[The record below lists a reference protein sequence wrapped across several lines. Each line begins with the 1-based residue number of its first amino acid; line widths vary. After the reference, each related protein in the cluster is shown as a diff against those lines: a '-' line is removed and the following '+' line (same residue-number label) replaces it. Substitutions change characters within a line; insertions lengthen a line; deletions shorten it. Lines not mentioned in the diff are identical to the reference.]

1 MSRPTFFSV
10 SRFGRAAAVLCL
22 SGLLSACGD
31 DLVPTP
37 GDDDDNT
44 PEAPDVELPANGTHV
59 RHVGGNADG
68 SISTVVD
75 ATGRENWVGFDLDTG
90 TQVSASEDAVWDL
103 SFQRFG
109 IRSRGGVNG
118 TGGVEVAVLPAQDFV
133 QLKQA
138 PASGWAVDANDGDDE
153 GSDPDT
159 VFQANGAW
167 YAYDVTTHKLS
178 PRAQVYVVRSDSKAY
193 FKVEMLSYYDDA
205 GTPAMLKLRWTKV
218 TAPVSAGALEDGVS
232 PSGSPVEASH

>member
-1 MSRPTFFSV
+1 MSRPPFFSV

-22 SGLLSACGD
+22 TGLLSACGD

-44 PEAPDVELPANGTHV
+44 PDPSDVEVPANGTHV
-59 RHVGGNADG
+59 RHVGNADG
-68 SISTVVD
+68 SITTVVD
-75 ATGRENWVGFDLDTG
+75 ATSKEVWVGLDLDTG
-90 TQVSASEDAVWDL
+90 LQVSASEDAAWDL

-118 TGGVEVAVLPAQDFV
+118 TGGVEVAVLPSQDFL
-133 QLKQA
+133 QLTQA
-138 PASGWAVDANDGDDE
+138 PASGFAVDAADGDDE

-159 VFQANGAW
+159 VFQANGGW
-167 YAYDVTTHKLS
+167 YAYDVSTHKLS
-178 PRAQVYVVRSDSKAY
+178 PRAQVYVVRSDSRAY

-218 TAPVSAGALEDGVS
+218 TAPVSGGALEDGVS
-232 PSGSPVEASH
+232 SSGSPVEVSH

>member
-22 SGLLSACGD
+22 TGLLSACGD

-44 PEAPDVELPANGTHV
+44 PDPSGVEVPANGTHV
-59 RHVGGNADG
+59 RHVGNADG
-68 SISTVVD
+68 SITTVVD
-75 ATGRENWVGFDLDTG
+75 ATSKEAWVGLDLDTG
-90 TQVSASEDAVWDL
+90 LQVSASEDAVWDL

-118 TGGVEVAVLPAQDFV
+118 TGGVEVAVLPSQDFL
-133 QLKQA
+133 QLTQA
-138 PASGWAVDANDGDDE
+138 PASGYGVDAADGDDE

-159 VFQANGAW
+159 VFQANGGW
-167 YAYDVTTHKLS
+167 YAYDVSTHKLS
-178 PRAQVYVVRSDSKAY
+178 PRAQVYVVRSDSRAY

-218 TAPVSAGALEDGVS
+218 TAPVSGGALEGGVS
-232 PSGSPVEASH
+232 ASGSPVEVSH

>member
-1 MSRPTFFSV
+1 MSRPTFSSV
-10 SRFGRAAAVLCL
+10 SRFGRAAVLCL

-37 GDDDDNT
+37 DDDDDNT
-44 PEAPDVELPANGTHV
+44 PEQPGVEVPANGTHV
-59 RHVGGNADG
+59 RHVGNPDG
-68 SISTVVD
+68 SITTVVD
-75 ATGRENWVGFDLDTG
+75 ATSKEAWVGLDLDTG
-90 TQVSASEDAVWDL
+90 LQVSASEDAVWDL

-118 TGGVEVAVLPAQDFV
+118 TGGVEVAVLPSQDFL
-133 QLKQA
+133 QLTQS
-138 PASGWAVDANDGDDE
+138 PASGFAVDAVDGDDE

-159 VFQANGAW
+159 VFQANGGW

-178 PRAQVYVVRSDSKAY
+178 PRAQVYVVRSDSRAY

-218 TAPVSAGALEDGVS
+218 TAPVSGGALQDGVS
-232 PSGSPVEASH
+232 PSGSPVEVSH